1 MHYNTIIL
9 LLSINII
16 MTCNT
21 SYTHFNDNV
30 NQSLSYI
37 NDNYHPS
44 KLILNN
50 YIINNTDCYDLNK
63 TFFDVYAKKIEK
75 NNEDC
80 KINIEYLN
88 INNKTCLLIDIN
100 KNKNINNNKK
110 KLSLLVTSTLLTIIS
125 FINIIYNLYV
135 KYINI

>member
-9 LLSINII
+9 LLSISSI
-16 MTCNT
+16 MTCNM

-100 KNKNINNNKK
+100 KNKNNNNKK
-110 KLSLLVTSTLLTIIS
+110 KLSLLVSSILLTIIS